1 MAEVKKLLP
10 FGGTKKLLPF
20 GSSFF
25 TLPTMPFSGL
35 NSDPHQNDFRRINKQ
50 RVKRLRVWYKNGGF
64 ETVESKPGFM
74 YNFVYI
80 SGIQLSL
87 DGKLAQKRFVFR

>member
-1 MAEVKKLLP
+1 MAAIKNCCPLAEV
-10 FGGTKKLLPF
+10 KKLLPF

-80 SGIQLSL
+80 TGIQLSL
-87 DGKLAQKRFVFR
+87 DGKFV

>member
-1 MAEVKKLLP
+1 MAAV
-10 FGGTKKLLPF
+10 
-20 GSSFF
+20 FF
-25 TLPTMPFSGL
+25 TLPTMPFSRS
-35 NSDPHQNDFRRINKQ
+35 NSDRHRNDFRRMNKQ
-50 RVKRLRVWYKNGGF
+50 RVKRLQEWYKNGGF

-87 DGKLAQKRFVFR
+87 DGNLGGSGVKELLHRVEL

>member
-1 MAEVKKLLP
+1 MAAV
-10 FGGTKKLLPF
+10 
-20 GSSFF
+20 FF

-35 NSDPHQNDFRRINKQ
+35 NPDPHQNDFRRINKQ